1 MSSQN
6 DGKFKFCV
14 RLKEICHS
22 SMPVAVGTSALN
34 SLVTPEALENAA
46 KEVDRQLAADR
57 QYPELAE
64 QINASQAGATFSGVN
79 DYDYPFLSSPSVGL
93 AGMELVSLLKRVP
106 LPAELVE
113 QFDHMQC
120 NCMMGLFPEIRRAW
134 LTIDSDIFVWNYED
148 GSDLAYFDGLSETIL
163 CAGLV
168 KPKPEI
174 LRESVRYILCLTTPI
189 DIVLLAVTFTPKRL
203 GNLADDEF
211 AEMHLQPDPLFSI
224 PSDNVYLTCMT
235 GTHLGRIFLGGKD
248 GCVYEV
254 VYQAADSWFQRK
266 CRKVNHSSG
275 ALSFL
280 VPSFLNATF
289 SGEDGIVQLAV
300 DNTRNI
306 LYTRSEKGTIQVFD
320 LGSDGKGMAYVACLT
335 QDKITQKASSSA
347 RTIDHN
353 HFRPVIHIAPISR
366 NESKTVHLV
375 AVTQAGVRLYFSTT
389 TARVPLE
396 RPSKLQLVH
405 ARLPP
410 GFAPSAT
417 SQRPSQVHAA
427 FYRQGILLLASSQTE
442 DIDVLWGIS
451 PDPFPFQSPIKEMQV
466 TVPMEGRTWSLS
478 EVPGIG
484 SGIISECPI
493 LSDRW
498 PDPPAVVRQHASSQR
513 SFVALSAQGSYL
525 FTTYRPVEQLRR
537 LLLQSQGFDSEAVQ
551 AFFKLHKEDQACAIC
566 LVLAC
571 SAQASQQQ
579 VAEWATRA
587 FFKYGVESSGVSTG
601 LHAPA
606 TSTGPALGSPAPGGS
621 LTGSPISSPGVRP
634 GFGSPGLVTSTP
646 HGGMG
651 QAVTVRPEQMRSSK
665 HDGLCL
671 YFARILETIWDGRL
685 VFEDFFLPL
694 HSEPQQ
700 PTAVLR
706 SILNVVQLG
715 WVLERLRQ
723 LQTWME
729 QNMQFMLPQ
738 FDGGFPR
745 VAMAGGQSLLQQT
758 HQASAEAFVAEKNF
772 LINFKSLID
781 RSIEALYLWQVLN
794 EHNFEDVMLRLEPGI
809 RDHLKHM
816 KFRNLITTGQEICS
830 ALIDALIKCYLD
842 DIASTDAISERLRD
856 VCPNLFSSDDAVSTK
871 AGELLMLAKRSRDKA
886 EQERSLRDALQ
897 CYRQVTHQ
905 INLEGICSMFESVR
919 FYEGVVVLAL
929 HEALKRDPQGLA
941 LHFYRNG
948 EPHGDTQG
956 EEAFIARQQCYK
968 CVLDSLQRLLII
980 KTAPS
985 QSPGRP
991 TRPGPPPAP
1000 DPNAVTPHE
1009 AEKHMEELLSFSL
1022 SYGDELWHVVLY
1034 QWLID
1039 NALTDRLL
1047 EVKSPYL
1054 ETFLKR
1060 SSAQQHP
1067 NELKILNL
1075 LWRYYEKTKN
1085 YSAAARVLSKL
1096 SEKESP
1102 DITLE
1107 LRLEFLSRAI
1117 MSAKSCNLRTAAS
1130 GEGEFLHELEEKLE
1144 VARIQMQVYEALTRV
1159 NAASQSRQLEQAL
1172 AVLNSHLVDI
1182 TTLYGDFADAFG
1194 LAECK
1199 LAIVHCAG
1207 HYDPTLIETLWR
1219 DIIEKELHES
1229 LRSSPSDRMAIASKK
1244 IASLGKMY
1252 VHSERYFPLNA
1263 IILMLEKKTAE
1274 LAWDPTWVFMTL
1286 LEIGIPFPVLHGIY
1300 DRLFKAKD
1308 PCWRALNR
1316 PLHILEVIYHLL
1328 MKFVSTPSLS
1338 PPYERSS
1345 FTTSLYDACATYLVE
1360 LESICSRDPTVQDT
1374 LAKFK
1379 GLQARLK
1386 RLL

>member
-1 MSSQN
+1 
-6 DGKFKFCV
+6 
-14 RLKEICHS
+14 
-22 SMPVAVGTSALN
+22 MPVAVGTSALS
-34 SLVTPEALENAA
+34 SLVTPEGLENAA
-46 KEVDRQLAADR
+46 REVDRQLQADR

-64 QINASQAGATFSGVN
+64 QINASQAFTTFSGIN
-79 DYDYPFLSSPSVGL
+79 DYDYPALSSPSVGL

-106 LPAELVE
+106 LPGELVE

-189 DIVLLAVTFTPKRL
+189 DIVLLAVTFTPKKL
-203 GNLADDEF
+203 GNHNHDEF

-224 PSDNVYLTCMT
+224 PSDNIYLTCMT

-248 GCVYEV
+248 GCVYEI
-254 VYQAADSWFQRK
+254 VYQAADSWFQRR

-275 ALSFL
+275 AFSFL

-289 SGEDGIVQLAV
+289 SGEDPIVQLAV

-306 LYTRSEKGTIQVFD
+306 LYSRSEKGTIQVFD
-320 LGSDGKGMAYVACLT
+320 LCADGKGMSYVASLT
-335 QDKITQKASSSA
+335 QDRITQRAASTT
-347 RTIDHN
+347 RTIDSN
-353 HFRPVIHIAPISR
+353 NFRPIIHIAPIPR

-375 AVTQAGVRLYFSTT
+375 GITQAGVRLYFSTT
-389 TARVPLE
+389 PVRSPLE

-427 FYRQGILLLASSQTE
+427 FYRQGISLLASSQTE
-442 DIDVLWGIS
+442 EMDILWGIS
-451 PDPFPFQSPIKEMQV
+451 PDPFPFQSPLKEMQV
-466 TVPMEGRTWSLS
+466 NVPMEGRTWSLS
-478 EVPGIG
+478 EVPEFGG
-484 SGIISECPI
+484 NMTSDCPI
-493 LSDRW
+493 QSDRW
-498 PDPPAVVRQHASSQR
+498 PDPPAVIRQHASCQR

-525 FTTYRPVEQLRR
+525 FTTYRPVEQLCQ
-537 LLLQSQGFDSEAVQ
+537 LLLHSQGFDSDAVQ
-551 AFFKLHKEDQACAIC
+551 AFFKLHKEDQACATC

-571 SAQASQQQ
+571 GATGTQQQ

-587 FFKYGVESSGVSTG
+587 FFKYGGDSHLPSPGNPSGV
-601 LHAPA
+601 HPPV
-606 TSTGPALGSPAPGGS
+606 TSP
-621 LTGSPISSPGVRP
+621 GSPISGGNLTGSYITRPGVDSPG
-634 GFGSPGLVTSTP
+634 FVTSTP
-646 HGGMG
+646 HQAGMG
-651 QAVTVRPEQMRSSK
+651 QAVVRPELTRSSK

-671 YFARILETIWDGRL
+671 YFARMLETFWDGRL
-685 VFEDFFLPL
+685 VFEDFFMPLP
-694 HSEPQQ
+694 SQSQQ
-700 PTAVLR
+700 LTPVLR
-706 SILNVVQLG
+706 SMLSVFQLG
-715 WVLERLRQ
+715 WILERLRQ

-729 QNMQFMLPQ
+729 QNMQFMLPHL
-738 FDGGFPR
+738 DAGFPR
-745 VAMAGGQSLLQQT
+745 VTMASGQSLLQQT

-781 RSIEALYLWQVLN
+781 RSIETLHLWQVLN
-794 EHNFEDVMLRLEPGI
+794 EHNFEEVILHLEPVI
-809 RDHLKHM
+809 RDRLKHI
-816 KFRNLITTGQEICS
+816 KFRDLITTGQEICS
-830 ALIDALIKCYLD
+830 ALIDSLIKCYLD
-842 DIASTDAISERLRD
+842 DSASTDAISERLRD
-856 VCPNLFSSDDAVSTK
+856 VCPNLFSNDDAVSTK
-871 AGELLMLAKRSRDKA
+871 AGELLMLAKRSRDKT
-886 EQERSLRDALQ
+886 EQERILRDSLQ

-905 INLEGICSMFESVR
+905 IKLDAICSHFESVR
-919 FYEGVVVLAL
+919 FYEGVVDLCLQAAV
-929 HEALKRDPQGLA
+929 KCDPQGLA

-948 EPHGDTQG
+948 EPHGDVQG
-956 EEAFIARQQCYK
+956 EEAFLARQRCYK
-968 CVLDSLQRLLII
+968 CILDSLQRLLVVR
-980 KTAPS
+980 TAPS

-991 TRPGPPPAP
+991 SRPGPPPAP
-1000 DPNAVTPHE
+1000 DPNALTSHD
-1009 AEKHMEELLSFSL
+1009 AEKHMEEMLSFSL
-1022 SYGDELWHVVLY
+1022 AYGDELWHVVLY

-1047 EVKSPYL
+1047 EIKSPFL

-1060 SSAQQHP
+1060 SSAHQPP
-1067 NELKILNL
+1067 NELKILDL

-1096 SEKESP
+1096 SEKESSEVK
-1102 DITLE
+1102 LQ
-1107 LRLEFLSRAI
+1107 LRLEYLSRAI

-1144 VARIQMQVYEALTRV
+1144 VARIQMQVYEALSRINT
-1159 NAASQSRQLEQAL
+1159 ATPSRQIDQAL
-1172 AVLNSHLVDI
+1172 AVLNSRLLDI
-1182 TTLYGDFADAFG
+1182 TTLYGDFADVFA

-1207 HYDPTLIETLWR
+1207 HYDPILIETLWK
-1219 DIIEKELHES
+1219 DIIEGELQES
-1229 LRSSPSDRMAIASKK
+1229 LQNSPSDRMAIVSKK

-1252 VHSERYFPLNA
+1252 VHSERYFPLGA
-1263 IILMLEKKTAE
+1263 IVLMLEKKSAE

-1308 PCWRALNR
+1308 PSWKALNR

-1338 PPYERSS
+1338 PPYERRS

-1360 LESICSRDPTVQDT
+1360 LESICSRDPKVQDT

-1379 GLQARLK
+1379 GLQARMK

>member
-1 MSSQN
+1 MRRN
-6 DGKFKFCV
+6 IV
-14 RLKEICHS
+14 S
-22 SMPVAVGTSALN
+22 SMPVAIGTSSLN

-46 KEVDRQLAADR
+46 KEVDRQITGDR

-64 QINASQAGATFSGVN
+64 QINVSQGGISFSGVN

-120 NCMMGLFPEIRRAW
+120 NCMMGLFSEIRRAW

-189 DIVLLAVTFTPKRL
+189 DIILLAVTFRQKRL
-203 GNLADDEF
+203 GTLGLDDF
-211 AEMHLQPDPLFSI
+211 AEMHLRPDPLFSI
-224 PSDNVYLTCMT
+224 PSDNIYLTCMT
-235 GTHLGRIFLGGKD
+235 GTHSGRIFLGGKD

-254 VYQAADSWFQRK
+254 IYQAADSWFQRK

-289 SGEDGIVQLAV
+289 SGEDPIAQLAV

-306 LYTRSEKGTIQVFD
+306 LFSRSERGTIQVFD
-320 LGSDGKGMAYVACLT
+320 LGFDGNGMTYVASLS
-335 QDKITQKASSSA
+335 QDKITHKAASA
-347 RTIDHN
+347 TRTIDRN
-353 HFRPVIHIAPISR
+353 HFTPVIHIAPVPR

-375 AVTQAGVRLYFSTT
+375 AITQAGVRLYFTTT

-396 RPSKLQLVH
+396 RPSKLELVH
-405 ARLPP
+405 TRLPP
-410 GFAPSAT
+410 GFAPSAA
-417 SQRPSQVHAA
+417 SQRPSQVHTA
-427 FYRQGILLLASSQTE
+427 FYRQGILLLASSQAE

-451 PDPFPFQSPIKEMQV
+451 PDPFPFQCPLKEMQV

-478 EVPGIG
+478 EVPEFGG
-484 SGIISECPI
+484 NMISDCPI
-493 LSDRW
+493 VSDRW
-498 PDPPAVVRQHASSQR
+498 PDPPAVVRQHATNQR
-513 SFVALSAQGSYL
+513 CFVALSAQGSYL
-525 FTTYRPVEQLRR
+525 FTTYRPVEQLRQ
-537 LLLQSQGFDSEAVQ
+537 LLLHSQGYDSEAVQ
-551 AFFKLHKEDQACAIC
+551 AFFKLHREDQACATC

-571 SAQASQQQ
+571 SPQTSQKQ
-579 VAEWATRA
+579 VSEWATRA
-587 FFKYGVESSGVSTG
+587 LFKCGMESSGISTTG
-601 LHAPA
+601 HPAA
-606 TSTGPALGSPAPGGS
+606 TSGRPTMGSPVPRGTLAGSYIASPGG
-621 LTGSPISSPGVRP
+621 PGRP
-634 GFGSPGLVTSTP
+634 AFGSPGFATSTP
-646 HGGMG
+646 QVGVG
-651 QAVTVRPEQMRSSK
+651 QAVIRPGFTRSSK
-665 HDGLCL
+665 HDGLCM

-685 VFEDFFLPL
+685 VFEDFFVPH

-700 PTAVLR
+700 PTPVLR
-706 SILNVVQLG
+706 SLFNAVQLG
-715 WVLERLRQ
+715 WILEKLRQ
-723 LQTWME
+723 LQSWME
-729 QNMQFMLPQ
+729 NNMQLMLTQ
-738 FDGGFPR
+738 LDGGFPR
-745 VAMAGGQSLLQQT
+745 VTMPGGQSQLQQT
-758 HQASAEAFVAEKNF
+758 HQDSFAAEKNF

-781 RSIEALYLWQVLN
+781 RSIETLMLWQVLN
-794 EHNFEDVMLRLEPGI
+794 EHNFEDVVLHLEPVMKD
-809 RDHLKHM
+809 RLKHS
-816 KFRNLITTGQEICS
+816 KFRDLLTSGKEICS
-830 ALIDALIKCYLD
+830 ALINSLIRCYYD

-856 VCPNLFSSDDAVSTK
+856 VCPNLFSRDDAVSTK
-871 AGELLMLAKRSRDKA
+871 AGELLVLAERSRDKT
-886 EQERSLRDALQ
+886 EQERILRDSLQ
-897 CYRQVTHQ
+897 CYRRVTDE

-919 FYEGVVVLAL
+919 FYEGIVELAL
-929 HEALKRDPQGLA
+929 HEANKRDAQGLA
-941 LHFYRNG
+941 LHFYGNG
-948 EPHGDTQG
+948 EPHADIQG

-968 CVLDSLQRLLII
+968 CILDILQRLLVL
-980 KTAPS
+980 KTSAS
-985 QSPGRP
+985 QSPGLP
-991 TRPGPPPAP
+991 SRPGPPPAP
-1000 DPNAVTPHE
+1000 DPNALTSSD
-1009 AEKHMEELLSFSL
+1009 AEKHMEEMLSFSL
-1022 SYGDELWHVVLY
+1022 TYGDELWHVMLY

-1047 EVKSPYL
+1047 EIKSPHL

-1060 SSAQQHP
+1060 SSAAQNP

-1102 DITLE
+1102 DVTLE
-1107 LRLEFLSRAI
+1107 LRLEYLSRAI
-1117 MSAKSCNLRTAAS
+1117 MSAKSSNLRTSVS

-1144 VARIQMQVYEALTRV
+1144 VARIQMQVYEALMRIKTGP
-1159 NAASQSRQLEQAL
+1159 AAAHLGHAL
-1172 AVLNSHLVDI
+1172 AVLNSRLMDI
-1182 TTLYGDFADAFG
+1182 TTLYGDFADAFS

-1219 DIIEKELHES
+1219 DIIDKELLES
-1229 LRSSPSDRMAIASKK
+1229 ERSSPSDRMTIVSKK

-1252 VHSERYFPLNA
+1252 VHSERYFPLGA
-1263 IILMLEKKTAE
+1263 IVLMLEKKSAE
-1274 LAWDPTWVFMTL
+1274 LNWDPTWVFMTML
-1286 LEIGIPFPVLHGIY
+1286 DIGIPFPVLHGIY

-1308 PCWRALNR
+1308 PCWQALNR

-1328 MKFVSTPSLS
+1328 SKFVDTPSLS
-1338 PPYERSS
+1338 PLYERPS
-1345 FTTSLYDACATYLVE
+1345 FTTSLYDACATYLVD
-1360 LESICSRDPTVQDT
+1360 LESTCSRDSNVQDT
-1374 LAKFK
+1374 LVKFK

>member
-1 MSSQN
+1 
-6 DGKFKFCV
+6 
-14 RLKEICHS
+14 
-22 SMPVAVGTSALN
+22 MPVAVGTSSLG

-46 KEVDRQLAADR
+46 KEVDRQLTADR
-57 QYPELAE
+57 QYLELAE
-64 QINASQAGATFSGVN
+64 QINVNASQGVTTFSGIN
-79 DYDYPFLSSPSVGL
+79 DYDYPSLSSPSVGL
-93 AGMELVSLLKRVP
+93 SGMELISLLKRVP

-168 KPKPEI
+168 KPKTEI

-189 DIVLLAVTFTPKRL
+189 DIVLLAVTFTPKKL
-203 GNLADDEF
+203 GNLNHDEF

-224 PSDNVYLTCMT
+224 PSDNIYLTCMT

-248 GCVYEV
+248 GCVNEI

-289 SGEDGIVQLAV
+289 SGEDAIVQLAV

-320 LGSDGKGMAYVACLT
+320 LGSDGKSTSYVASLT
-335 QDKITQKASSSA
+335 QDKITHKAASTA

-353 HFRPVIHIAPISR
+353 NFRPIIHIAPIPR
-366 NESKTVHLV
+366 NESRTVHLV
-375 AVTQAGVRLYFSTT
+375 AITQAGVRLYFSTT
-389 TARVPLE
+389 TSRTPLE
-396 RPSKLQLVH
+396 RPNKLQLVH
-405 ARLPP
+405 VRLPP

-427 FYRQGILLLASSQTE
+427 FYRQGISLLASSQTE
-442 DIDVLWGIS
+442 EIDVLWGVS
-451 PDPFPFQSPIKEMQV
+451 PDPFPFQSPLKEMQV

-478 EVPGIG
+478 EVPEFGG
-484 SGIISECPI
+484 NMTSECPI
-493 LSDRW
+493 LSNRW

-525 FTTYRPVEQLRR
+525 FTTYRPVEQLRQ
-537 LLLQSQGFDSEAVQ
+537 LLLLSQGFDSDAVQ
-551 AFFKLHKEDQACAIC
+551 SFFKLHKEDQACATC

-571 SAQASQQQ
+571 GAQPSQQQ

-587 FFKYGVESSGVSTG
+587 FFKYGGDSHLHSPGNPTGVHPPVTSS
-601 LHAPA
+601 
-606 TSTGPALGSPAPGGS
+606 GSPAPGGS
-621 LTGSPISSPGVRP
+621 LTGSYIASPGARP
-634 GFGSPGLVTSTP
+634 GFGSPGFVTSTP
-646 HGGMG
+646 QYGGMG
-651 QAVTVRPEQMRSSK
+651 QAVVRPELMRSGK

-671 YFARILETIWDGRL
+671 YFARILESIWDGRL
-685 VFEDFFLPL
+685 VFEDFFMPLP
-694 HSEPQQ
+694 SESQQ
-700 PTAVLR
+700 PTPVLR
-706 SILNVVQLG
+706 SMFNVVQLG
-715 WVLERLRQ
+715 WILERLRQ
-723 LQTWME
+723 LQTWMD
-729 QNMQFMLPQ
+729 QNMHFMLPHL
-738 FDGGFPR
+738 DGSFAR
-745 VAMAGGQSLLQQT
+745 VTMAGGQSLLQQT
-758 HQASAEAFVAEKNF
+758 HPASAEAFVAEKNF
-772 LINFKSLID
+772 LINFKLLID
-781 RSIEALYLWQVLN
+781 QSIETLYLWQVLN
-794 EHNFEDVMLRLEPGI
+794 EHNFEDVILHLEPGL
-809 RDHLKHM
+809 RERLKHM
-816 KFRNLITTGQEICS
+816 KFRDLLTTGREICS
-830 ALIDALIKCYLD
+830 ALIDSLIKCYLD
-842 DIASTDAISERLRD
+842 DSASTDAISERLRD
-856 VCPNLFSSDDAVSTK
+856 VCPNLFSNDDAVCTK
-871 AGELLMLAKRSRDKA
+871 AGELLMLAKRSRDKT
-886 EQERSLRDALQ
+886 EQERILRDSLH
-897 CYRQVTHQ
+897 CYLQVTHQ
-905 INLEGICSMFESVR
+905 VNLEVICSHFESVR
-919 FYEGVVVLAL
+919 FYEGVVELSL
-929 HEALKRDPQGLA
+929 HAGLKRDPQGLA

-948 EPHGDTQG
+948 EPHGDVQG

-968 CVLDSLQRLLII
+968 CILDSLQRLLVM

-991 TRPGPPPAP
+991 TQPGPPPAP
-1000 DPNAVTPHE
+1000 DPNALTPHE
-1009 AEKHMEELLSFSL
+1009 AEKHMEEVLSYSL
-1022 SYGDELWHVVLY
+1022 IYGDELWHVVLY

-1047 EVKSPYL
+1047 EIKSPHL
-1054 ETFLKR
+1054 ESFLKR
-1060 SSAQQHP
+1060 SSAQQPP

-1102 DITLE
+1102 DVTLQ
-1107 LRLEFLSRAI
+1107 LRLEYLSRAI

-1144 VARIQMQVYEALTRV
+1144 VARIQMQVYEALVRINT
-1159 NAASQSRQLEQAL
+1159 ATPSRHLAQAL
-1172 AVLNSHLVDI
+1172 ALLNSCLMDI
-1182 TTLYGDFADAFG
+1182 TTLYGDFADVFA

-1207 HYDPTLIETLWR
+1207 HYDPTLIETLWK
-1219 DIIEKELHES
+1219 DIIERELHES
-1229 LRSSPSDRMAIASKK
+1229 LQNSPSDRMAIVSKK

-1263 IILMLEKKTAE
+1263 IILILEKKSAE

-1338 PPYERSS
+1338 PPYERPS

-1386 RLL
+1386 RLF

>member
-1 MSSQN
+1 MRRN
-6 DGKFKFCV
+6 FD
-14 RLKEICHS
+14 S
-22 SMPVAVGTSALN
+22 SMPVAVGASSLS
-34 SLVTPEALENAA
+34 SLVTPDALENAA
-46 KEVDRQLAADR
+46 KEVDRQIAGDR

-64 QINASQAGATFSGVN
+64 QINVSQAGTTFSGVN

-120 NCMMGLFPEIRRAW
+120 NCLMGLFPEIKRAW

-189 DIVLLAVTFTPKRL
+189 DIILLAVTFTPKRL
-203 GNLADDEF
+203 GNLAHDEF
-211 AEMHLQPDPLFSI
+211 AEMHLRPDPLFSI

-235 GTHLGRIFLGGKD
+235 GTHSGRIFLGGKD

-254 VYQAADSWFQRK
+254 IYQAADSWFQRK

-275 ALSFL
+275 TLSFL

-289 SGEDGIVQLAV
+289 SGEDAIAQLAV

-320 LGSDGKGMAYVACLT
+320 LGSDGNGMTYAASLT
-335 QDKITQKASSSA
+335 QEKITYRAASVT
-347 RTIDHN
+347 RTIDQN
-353 HFRPVIHIAPISR
+353 NFKPIIHIAPIPR

-375 AVTQAGVRLYFSTT
+375 AITQAGVRLYFSTT
-389 TARVPLE
+389 AASVPME
-396 RPSKLQLVH
+396 RPSKLQMVH
-405 ARLPP
+405 SRLPP

-451 PDPFPFQSPIKEMQV
+451 PDPFPFQSPLKEMQV

-478 EVPGIG
+478 EVPEFGG
-484 SGIISECPI
+484 DMISESPI
-493 LSDRW
+493 VSDRW

-525 FTTYRPVEQLRR
+525 FTTYRPVEQLRQ
-537 LLLQSQGFDSEAVQ
+537 LLLHSQGFDSEAVQ
-551 AFFKLHKEDQACAIC
+551 AFFKLHKEDQACATC

-571 SAQASQQQ
+571 SMQTSQQQ

-587 FFKYGVESSGVSTG
+587 FFKYGIESPGISTG
-601 LHAPA
+601 GNPAA
-606 TSTGPALGSPAPGGS
+606 TSGSPSVGSSAPRGS
-621 LTGSPISSPGVRP
+621 LTGSYIASPGARP
-634 GFGSPGLVTSTP
+634 AFGSPGFMTSTP
-646 HGGMG
+646 QVGMG
-651 QAVTVRPEQMRSSK
+651 QAVARPGLTRSSK
-665 HDGLCL
+665 HDGLCM

-700 PTAVLR
+700 PTPVLR
-706 SILNVVQLG
+706 SLLSVIQLG
-715 WVLERLRQ
+715 WILEKLRQ
-723 LQTWME
+723 LQTWVE
-729 QNMQFMLPQ
+729 QNMQFILPHL
-738 FDGGFPR
+738 DGGFPR
-745 VAMAGGQSLLQQT
+745 VTMAGGQSLLQQT
-758 HQASAEAFVAEKNF
+758 HQDAFAAEKNF
-772 LINFKSLID
+772 LMNFKSLVD
-781 RSIEALYLWQVLN
+781 RSIETLMLWQVLN
-794 EHNFEDVMLRLEPGI
+794 EHNFEDVVLHLEPVI
-809 RDHLKHM
+809 RDRLKHI
-816 KFRNLITTGQEICS
+816 KLRDLITSGQEICS
-830 ALIDALIKCYLD
+830 ALINSLVGSYYD

-856 VCPNLFSSDDAVSTK
+856 VCPNLFSSDDAVITK
-871 AGELLMLAKRSRDKA
+871 AGELLMLAKRSRDKS
-886 EQERSLRDALQ
+886 EQERILRDALH
-897 CYRQVTHQ
+897 CYRRVTHH
-905 INLEGICSMFESVR
+905 INLEGICAMFESVQ
-919 FYEGVVVLAL
+919 FYEGVVELAL
-929 HEALKRDPQGLA
+929 HEALKRDAQGMA

-948 EPHGDTQG
+948 EPHGDIQG
-956 EEAFIARQQCYK
+956 EESFIARQQCYK
-968 CVLDSLQRLLII
+968 CILDVLQRLLVL

-985 QSPGRP
+985 QSPSRP
-991 TRPGPPPAP
+991 SRPGPPPAP
-1000 DPNAVTPHE
+1000 DPNGLTSTD
-1009 AEKHMEELLSFSL
+1009 AEKHMEEMLSFSL
-1022 SYGDELWHVVLY
+1022 TYGDELWHVVLY

-1047 EVKSPYL
+1047 EIKSPHL
-1054 ETFLKR
+1054 ESFLKR

-1085 YSAAARVLSKL
+1085 YAAAARVLSKL

-1102 DITLE
+1102 DVTLE
-1107 LRLEFLSRAI
+1107 LRLEYLSRAI
-1117 MSAKSCNLRTAAS
+1117 MSAKSSNLRTAVS

-1144 VARIQMQVYEALTRV
+1144 VARIQMQVYEALMRINSVT
-1159 NAASQSRQLEQAL
+1159 SSRHLDQAL
-1172 AVLNSHLVDI
+1172 AVLNSRLLDI
-1182 TTLYGDFADAFG
+1182 TTLYGDFADAFA

-1219 DIIEKELHES
+1219 DIIDKELHES
-1229 LRSSPSDRMAIASKK
+1229 LSSSPSDRMTIVSKK

-1252 VHSERYFPLNA
+1252 VHSERYFPLGA
-1263 IILMLEKKTAE
+1263 IVLMLEKKSAE
-1274 LAWDPTWVFMTL
+1274 LSWDPTWVFMTM

-1308 PCWRALNR
+1308 PCWQALNR
-1316 PLHILEVIYHLL
+1316 PFHILDVIYHLL
-1328 MKFVSTPSLS
+1328 TKFVSTPSLS
-1338 PPYERSS
+1338 PPYERPS
-1345 FTTSLYDACATYLVE
+1345 FTTLLYDACATYLVD
-1360 LESICSRDPTVQDT
+1360 LESTCSFDPSVQDT
-1374 LAKFK
+1374 LARFK

>member
-1 MSSQN
+1 MRRN
-6 DGKFKFCV
+6 FD
-14 RLKEICHS
+14 S
-22 SMPVAVGTSALN
+22 SMPVAVGASSLS
-34 SLVTPEALENAA
+34 SLVTPDALENAA
-46 KEVDRQLAADR
+46 KEVDRQIAGDR

-64 QINASQAGATFSGVN
+64 QINVSQAGTTFSGVN

-120 NCMMGLFPEIRRAW
+120 NCLMGLFPEIKRAW

-189 DIVLLAVTFTPKRL
+189 DIILLAVTFTPKRL
-203 GNLADDEF
+203 GNLAHDEF
-211 AEMHLQPDPLFSI
+211 AEMHLRPDPLFSI

-235 GTHLGRIFLGGKD
+235 GTHSGRIFLGGKD

-254 VYQAADSWFQRK
+254 IYQAADSWFQRK

-289 SGEDGIVQLAV
+289 SGEDAIAQLAV

-320 LGSDGKGMAYVACLT
+320 LGSDGNGMTYAASLT
-335 QDKITQKASSSA
+335 QEKITYRAASVT
-347 RTIDHN
+347 RTIDQN
-353 HFRPVIHIAPISR
+353 NFKPIIHIAPIPR

-375 AVTQAGVRLYFSTT
+375 AITQAGVRLYFSTT
-389 TARVPLE
+389 TASVPME
-396 RPSKLQLVH
+396 RPSKLQMVH
-405 ARLPP
+405 SRLPP

-451 PDPFPFQSPIKEMQV
+451 PDPFPFQSPLKEMQV

-478 EVPGIG
+478 EVPEFGG
-484 SGIISECPI
+484 DMISESPI
-493 LSDRW
+493 VSDRW

-525 FTTYRPVEQLRR
+525 FTTYRPVEQLRQ
-537 LLLQSQGFDSEAVQ
+537 LLLHSQGFDSEAVQ
-551 AFFKLHKEDQACAIC
+551 AFFKLHKEDQACATC

-571 SAQASQQQ
+571 STQTSQQQ

-587 FFKYGVESSGVSTG
+587 FFKYGIESPGISTG
-601 LHAPA
+601 GNPAA
-606 TSTGPALGSPAPGGS
+606 TSGSPSVGSSAPRGS
-621 LTGSPISSPGVRP
+621 LTGSYIASPGARP
-634 GFGSPGLVTSTP
+634 AFGSPGFMTSTP
-646 HGGMG
+646 QVGMG
-651 QAVTVRPEQMRSSK
+651 QAVARPGLTRSSK
-665 HDGLCL
+665 HDGLCM

-700 PTAVLR
+700 PTPVLR
-706 SILNVVQLG
+706 SLLSVIQLG
-715 WVLERLRQ
+715 WILEKLRQ
-723 LQTWME
+723 LQTWVE
-729 QNMQFMLPQ
+729 QNMQFMLPHL
-738 FDGGFPR
+738 DGGFPR
-745 VAMAGGQSLLQQT
+745 VTMAGGQSLLQQT
-758 HQASAEAFVAEKNF
+758 HQDAFAAEKNF
-772 LINFKSLID
+772 LMNFKSLVD
-781 RSIEALYLWQVLN
+781 RSIETLMLWQVLS
-794 EHNFEDVMLRLEPGI
+794 EHNFEDVVLHLEPVI
-809 RDHLKHM
+809 RDRLKHI
-816 KFRNLITTGQEICS
+816 KLRDLITSGQEICS
-830 ALIDALIKCYLD
+830 ALINSLVGSYYD

-856 VCPNLFSSDDAVSTK
+856 VCPNLFSSDDAVITK
-871 AGELLMLAKRSRDKA
+871 AGELLMLAKRSRDKS
-886 EQERSLRDALQ
+886 EQERILRDALH
-897 CYRQVTHQ
+897 CYRRVTHH
-905 INLEGICSMFESVR
+905 INLEGICAMFESVQ
-919 FYEGVVVLAL
+919 FYEGVVELAL
-929 HEALKRDPQGLA
+929 HEALKRDAQGMA

-948 EPHGDTQG
+948 EPHGDIQG
-956 EEAFIARQQCYK
+956 EESFIARQQCYK
-968 CVLDSLQRLLII
+968 CILDVLQRLLVL

-985 QSPGRP
+985 QSPSRP
-991 TRPGPPPAP
+991 SRPGPPPAP
-1000 DPNAVTPHE
+1000 DPNGLTSTD
-1009 AEKHMEELLSFSL
+1009 AEKHMEEMLSFSL
-1022 SYGDELWHVVLY
+1022 TYGDELWHVVLY

-1047 EVKSPYL
+1047 EIKSPHL
-1054 ETFLKR
+1054 ESFLKR

-1085 YSAAARVLSKL
+1085 YAAAARVLSKL

-1102 DITLE
+1102 DVTLE
-1107 LRLEFLSRAI
+1107 LRLEYLSRAI
-1117 MSAKSCNLRTAAS
+1117 MSAKSSNLRTAVS

-1144 VARIQMQVYEALTRV
+1144 VARIQMQVYEALMRINSVT
-1159 NAASQSRQLEQAL
+1159 ASRHLDQAL
-1172 AVLNSHLVDI
+1172 AVLNSRLLDI
-1182 TTLYGDFADAFG
+1182 TTLYGDFADAFA

-1219 DIIEKELHES
+1219 DIIDKELHES
-1229 LRSSPSDRMAIASKK
+1229 LSSSPSDRMTIVSKK

-1252 VHSERYFPLNA
+1252 VHSERYFPLGA
-1263 IILMLEKKTAE
+1263 IVLMLEKKSAE
-1274 LAWDPTWVFMTL
+1274 LSWDPTWVFMTM

-1308 PCWRALNR
+1308 PCWQALNR
-1316 PLHILEVIYHLL
+1316 PFHILDVIYHLL
-1328 MKFVSTPSLS
+1328 TKFVSTPSLS
-1338 PPYERSS
+1338 PPYERPS
-1345 FTTSLYDACATYLVE
+1345 FTTLLYDACATYLVD
-1360 LESICSRDPTVQDT
+1360 LESTCSFDPSVQDT
-1374 LAKFK
+1374 LARFK